1 MGQYDGVYVDGE
13 WLTPEGGAEEVV
25 VNPATEEPI
34 GSVSVGG
41 KPELEAALDAAR
53 RAFDDGPWPRLPQA
67 ERTARMQRLYDE
79 LLARKEGF
87 IDLLVAE
94 AGATQMLANVAH
106 FDLPMAH
113 FAWALDA
120 TRRRPDV
127 LPLETA
133 VMPGPGGTG
142 TVATGVVVREP
153 VGVVGAITAYNY
165 PLVLN
170 LAKIVPALLM
180 GNTIV
185 LKPSPFTPLVTLLL
199 ADVAHSVG
207 APGGVL
213 NIVTGGVEVGH
224 GLTSDDRVDLVA
236 FTGSEAVGSAV
247 MTQSAPTI
255 KKVLLE
261 LGGKSALI
269 VCDDANVD
277 EAAAGAVYNFTAQ
290 AGQGCGALSRLLVH
304 ASVKERFIETV
315 KAMLES
321 LTVGDP
327 SDPSVTMGPLIRASQ
342 RAKVEGMVGDALAD
356 GATVITGGR
365 RPEHLTRGYFYEPT
379 LLTDVDNR
387 DPIAQEEIFG
397 PVSIV
402 IGFDTDDEAIAL
414 ANASRYGLSG
424 GVFSGDAGRAFDLA
438 RRIRTG
444 SVRVNGGSGIEAPF
458 GGYKRSGI
466 GREYGDVGLDEYTEV
481 KSITFRSR

>member
-1 MGQYDGVYVDGE
+1 MLHYDGVYLDGN
-13 WLTPEGGAEEVV
+13 WLTPEGAAQEII
-25 VNPATEEPI
+25 VNPATEGPI

-41 KPELEAALDAAR
+41 EAELESALEAAR
-53 RAFDDGPWPRLPQA
+53 RAFDHGPWPQLPQA
-67 ERTARMQRLYDE
+67 TRTALMQRLYDE
-79 LLARKEGF
+79 LLSRKVDF

-94 AGATQMLANVAH
+94 AGATQVLANVAH

-120 TRRRPDV
+120 TRRRPDL
-127 LPLETA
+127 LPLETT
-133 VMPGPGGTG
+133 VMPGPGGTA
-142 TVATGVVVREP
+142 TLATGVVIREP

-180 GNTIV
+180 GNTMV

-199 ADVAHSVG
+199 AAVADSVG
-207 APGGVL
+207 FPAGVL
-213 NIVTGGVEVGH
+213 NIVTGGPEVGH

-236 FTGSEAVGSAV
+236 FTGSEAVGAAV
-247 MTQSAPTI
+247 MGQSAPTI

-261 LGGKSALI
+261 LGGKSALV

-304 ASVKERFIETV
+304 ASIKEQFIATA
-315 KAMLES
+315 KAMLER

-342 RAKVEGMVGDALAD
+342 RAKVEGMVDDAVAD
-356 GATVITGGR
+356 GAIVITGGG

-414 ANASRYGLSG
+414 ANVSRYGLSG
-424 GVFSGDAGRAFDLA
+424 GVFSADAGRAFNLA

-466 GREYGDVGLDEYTEV
+466 GREYGDVGLDEYTEF
-481 KSITFRSR
+481 KSVTFRGR

>member
-1 MGQYDGVYVDGE
+1 
-13 WLTPEGGAEEVV
+13 
-25 VNPATEEPI
+25 
-34 GSVSVGG
+34 
-41 KPELEAALDAAR
+41 
-53 RAFDDGPWPRLPQA
+53 
-67 ERTARMQRLYDE
+67 
-79 LLARKEGF
+79 
-87 IDLLVAE
+87 
-94 AGATQMLANVAH
+94 
-106 FDLPMAH
+106 
-113 FAWALDA
+113 
-120 TRRRPDV
+120 
-127 LPLETA
+127 
-133 VMPGPGGTG
+133 
-142 TVATGVVVREP
+142 VATGVVVREP

-207 APGGVL
+207 VPPGVL
-213 NIVTGGVEVGH
+213 NIVTGGAEVGH

-261 LGGKSALI
+261 LGGKSALV

-277 EAAAGAVYNFTAQ
+277 EAVASAVYNFTAQ

-304 ASVKERFIETV
+304 ASVKEQFVETA

-327 SDPSVTMGPLIRASQ
+327 SDPAVTMGPLIRASQ

-365 RPEHLTRGYFYEPT
+365 RPGHLPRGYFYEPT

-414 ANASRYGLSG
+414 ANDSRYGLSG

-466 GREYGDVGLDEYTEV
+466 GRERWCSGHRRAWAPSTLVGSPLRASTLSWWRETSGSSKTSPRRSARQAGWTV
-481 KSITFRSR
+481 GSSRSTCRRRKPRLGWWRRRAGSRLGSSCSTPVLSITARRSLSCLSRTGWRSSAATTR